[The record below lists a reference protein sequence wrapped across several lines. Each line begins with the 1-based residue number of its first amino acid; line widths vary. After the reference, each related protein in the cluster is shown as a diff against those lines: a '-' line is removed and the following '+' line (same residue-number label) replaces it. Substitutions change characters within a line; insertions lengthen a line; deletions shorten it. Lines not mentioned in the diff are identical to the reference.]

1 MLPNILVHAGY
12 GGTVHRRENRY
23 KTDQTLSCRQDRRG
37 RSLLS
42 GQRVVIRQRQRQGM
56 TQMDVKREDTMK
68 PSQRGTWIPAGIFIA
83 ALLTAALIS
92 CSSRAGL
99 KASDID
105 SSQDSIVIGRFSI
118 RLGSGCEDL
127 VDIPRLELRR
137 VAQRKSIPYDIPDLA
152 ITEKDQ
158 RIELPIVE
166 KVAPGTYDIRVKVVE
181 ESWDPT
187 WLDAGMLTL
196 ARFDVPRGF
205 LVYFGTVEIDV
216 DCNEF
221 GKHGVARYVD
231 HELRDEHEFELD
243 LFSKE
248 HPEVHKMYQNRVI
261 QSVPEKPWKRS

>member
-1 MLPNILVHAGY
+1 MEREVLMKLPQTNRLVLAG
-12 GGTVHRRENRY
+12 
-23 KTDQTLSCRQDRRG
+23 
-37 RSLLS
+37 LL
-42 GQRVVIRQRQRQGM
+42 
-56 TQMDVKREDTMK
+56 
-68 PSQRGTWIPAGIFIA
+68 IA
-83 ALLTAALIS
+83 VLLTAALSS
-92 CSSRAGL
+92 CSSRTQL
-99 KASDID
+99 KAADID

-137 VAQRKSIPYDIPDLA
+137 VAQRRSIPYDIPDLA
-152 ITEKDQ
+152 ITEKEQ

-181 ESWDPT
+181 EFWDPT

-205 LVYFGTVEIDV
+205 LVYFGTVEIEV
-216 DCNEF
+216 NCNEF

-231 HELRDEHEFELD
+231 HKLLDEHEFELD
-243 LFSKE
+243 LFRKE

-261 QSVPEKPWKRS
+261 QSVPEKPWKSS